1 MAYDS
6 ENFIV
11 SQSLPC
17 AETGPDSPSSPQTP
31 RLLDRDPKSLTEPR
45 ERLEYLRDFL
55 RERAPVELFDMGT
68 CGDVDDVPMAWCQT
82 PSCIGGWGRVL
93 FNSPTG
99 IEHVGRTLLGLP
111 EMKVDALFFPCGAGL
126 PQVGLG
132 SMPNRATPTQ
142 AANVLDHLIRT
153 GEVRWDL
160 A

>member
-17 AETGPDSPSSPQTP
+17 AETGPNRPSSPLAP

-55 RERAPVELFDMGT
+55 RARVKPKQFDMWGIPDPHDTGT
-68 CGDVDDVPMAWCQT
+68 GKCGSPACIAGWALALMGDDYLCIIEVGPKMFGLT
-82 PSCIGGWGRVL
+82 PSASMDL
-93 FNSPTG
+93 FGEITP
-99 IEHVGRTLLGLP
+99 V
-111 EMKVDALFFPCGAGL
+111 KA
-126 PQVGLG
+126 
-132 SMPNRATPTQ
+132 RATPTQ